1 MAARTLAV
9 SARHQTVLT
18 RAASLLLPA
27 ASWVE
32 TEGTYTSSTGRVQL
46 ARQAFPPGALAWP
59 AWRLLH
65 GLAVAFGAASGPDT
79 RPERLFAELAAT
91 VPAFAGM
98 TYRAL
103 AAGSGLPVAVEVPD
117 VG

>member
-1 MAARTLAV
+1 MAARCE
-9 SARHQTVLT
+9 TVLT
-18 RAASLLLPA
+18 RAATLLLPT

-32 TEGTYTSSTGRVQL
+32 TEGSYTSSTGRVQL
-46 ARQAFPPGALAWP
+46 ARPAFPPGALSWP

-65 GLAVAFGAASGPDT
+65 ALGKELGLLRAADV
-79 RPERLFAELAAT
+79 RPEQLFGELAAI

-98 TYRAL
+98 SYRGL
-103 AAGSGLPVAVEVPD
+103 AAGSGLPVAAEVSD